1 VPVQRLREPPWGIL
15 EVLALVPA
23 SLLLTVILSVL
34 FMVPVIVWML
44 VSGRL
49 APGEQPSMIVLARAA
64 LPAQALAYLLLIGAI
79 KMVMARRGHRDLLK
93 TVHWNWPSLRWAIGL
108 VLFGI
113 AVALAANKASSHV
126 HIPPDAPIFEMLKDK
141 IVAEIFV
148 VFGIAI
154 APFAEELY
162 FRGLLYP
169 ALQRSTGKVA
179 AVLLTSIFFALI
191 HAGQLANSAGPVLIL
206 LMVGLVLTTIRA
218 RTNSLAAS
226 VVFHIAYNTTLFMVG
241 AFT

>member
-1 VPVQRLREPPWGIL
+1 VPVQPLRNPPWGIL

-108 VLFGI
+108 VLFGDRKSTR
-113 AVALAANKASSHV
+113 LNSSHQ
-126 HIPPDAPIFEMLKDK
+126 I
-141 IVAEIFV
+141 
-148 VFGIAI
+148 
-154 APFAEELY
+154 
-162 FRGLLYP
+162 
-169 ALQRSTGKVA
+169 
-179 AVLLTSIFFALI
+179 
-191 HAGQLANSAGPVLIL
+191 
-206 LMVGLVLTTIRA
+206 
-218 RTNSLAAS
+218 
-226 VVFHIAYNTTLFMVG
+226 
-241 AFT
+241 